1 MIVWRVDRVYTPLEI
16 YNIYIY
22 MYIFPNIY
30 ICIYLA
36 IYILYIYIFVLEIV
50 SPSVAGVRRK
60 EAQTDQTRPTHQRRR
75 RYSHTRKVGK
85 EENFGINIMLRPG
98 LFWISPGFLV
108 VGTPDPKGSKK
119 GPASGLGTCLGVSRT
134 RQAHVGGGSAGGSGG
149 SGGALSTFSGRR
161 LFQPMWAVSTEIC
174 GKVCPVTGR

>member
-1 MIVWRVDRVYTPLEI
+1 MIVWRVDRVY
-16 YNIYIY
+16 NIYIY
-22 MYIFPNIY
+22 ISYIF
-30 ICIYLA
+30 
-36 IYILYIYIFVLEIV
+36 FVLEIV

-85 EENFGINIMLRPG
+85 EENFGINITLRPG

-134 RQAHVGGGSAGGSGG
+134 RQAHVGGGSAGGGGGGSGG

-161 LFQPMWAVSTEIC
+161 LFQPTWAVSTEIC

>member
-1 MIVWRVDRVYTPLEI
+1 MYIFG
-16 YNIYIY
+16 NIYI
-22 MYIFPNIY
+22 I
-30 ICIYLA
+30 
-36 IYILYIYIFVLEIV
+36 YIYIFVLEIV

-134 RQAHVGGGSAGGSGG
+134 RQAHVGGGSAGGGG

>member
-1 MIVWRVDRVYTPLEI
+1 MKY
-16 YNIYIY
+16 IYIY
-22 MYIFPNIY
+22 FF
-30 ICIYLA
+30 
-36 IYILYIYIFVLEIV
+36 FVLEIV

-60 EAQTDQTRPTHQRRR
+60 EAQTDQTHPTHQRRR

-108 VGTPDPKGSKK
+108 VGAPDPKGSKK

-134 RQAHVGGGSAGGSGG
+134 RQAHVGGGSAGGGGGGSGG

-161 LFQPMWAVSTEIC
+161 LFQPTWAVSTEIC

>member
-1 MIVWRVDRVYTPLEI
+1 MIVWRVDRGYTPLEI

-22 MYIFPNIY
+22 IFFPNIY

-85 EENFGINIMLRPG
+85 EENFGINITLRPG

-108 VGTPDPKGSKK
+108 VGAPDPKGSKK

-134 RQAHVGGGSAGGSGG
+134 RQAHVGGGSAGGGG

-161 LFQPMWAVSTEIC
+161 LFQPTWAVSTEIC

>member
-1 MIVWRVDRVYTPLEI
+1 MYIFG
-16 YNIYIY
+16 NIYIY
-22 MYIFPNIY
+22 IYYIFPNIY
-30 ICIYLA
+30 I
-36 IYILYIYIFVLEIV
+36 YIFFFVLEIV

-134 RQAHVGGGSAGGSGG
+134 RQAHVGGGSAGGGGGGSGG